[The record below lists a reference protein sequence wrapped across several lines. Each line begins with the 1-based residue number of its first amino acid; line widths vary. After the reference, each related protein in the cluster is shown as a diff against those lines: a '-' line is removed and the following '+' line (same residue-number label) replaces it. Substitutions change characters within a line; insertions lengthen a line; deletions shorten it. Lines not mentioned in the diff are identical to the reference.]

1 MKVIQLNNG
10 MTMPMLGIGTFN
22 LSPDQAE
29 RSVTAALKDGYRL
42 IDTANAYLNERAVG
56 RAIRKSGVP
65 RDEIFVTTKLWV
77 SEYTRA
83 DKAIDET
90 LERLSLEYVDLLL
103 LHQPYGDYL
112 HAYHAMEEAVQS
124 GKVRAIGLSNFYES
138 KFSEVAT
145 KASIIPAV
153 LQNEMH
159 PYHQE
164 KGMKEYLKQYGTV
177 QEAWF
182 PLGGRDNTRTLFRN
196 GTIAEIAKAKGKTP
210 AQVIL
215 RWELQS
221 NIIAIPGSTKES
233 HIQENNN
240 IWDFELSSDE
250 MARINQLES
259 HRFFQFSEKQ
269 AESMFTSWHPDFA
282 GQK

>member
-112 HAYHAMEEAVQS
+112 HACSTFHGVY
-124 GKVRAIGLSNFYES
+124 GKYSCTAPL
-138 KFSEVAT
+138 
-145 KASIIPAV
+145 P
-153 LQNEMH
+153 
-159 PYHQE
+159 
-164 KGMKEYLKQYGTV
+164 KG
-177 QEAWF
+177 
-182 PLGGRDNTRTLFRN
+182 
-196 GTIAEIAKAKGKTP
+196 
-210 AQVIL
+210 
-215 RWELQS
+215 
-221 NIIAIPGSTKES
+221 TKE
-233 HIQENNN
+233 E
-240 IWDFELSSDE
+240 
-250 MARINQLES
+250 
-259 HRFFQFSEKQ
+259 
-269 AESMFTSWHPDFA
+269 
-282 GQK
+282 